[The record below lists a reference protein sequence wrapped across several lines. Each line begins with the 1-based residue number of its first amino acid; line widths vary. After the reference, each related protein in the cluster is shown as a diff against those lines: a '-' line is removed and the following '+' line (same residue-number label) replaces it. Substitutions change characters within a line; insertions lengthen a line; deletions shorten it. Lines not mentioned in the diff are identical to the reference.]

1 MTMSEFFHMGGYAFY
16 VWTSYGLTLIVLLA
30 NVAGTAQT
38 AAQNTGGP
46 GPARTAREEYEMR
59 AARKKRL
66 YLIALMVVGVGI
78 AVTFALNAF
87 NQNLMFF
94 YSPSEVIGGEAP
106 KDHTFRLGGLVTDGS
121 VQRQSDGLTVQFD
134 VTDTAKNVTVQYTGI
149 LPDLF
154 REGQGIV
161 AHGRLRDDG
170 VFVAEEV
177 LAKHD
182 ENYMPPE
189 VADSLQAAHDAGVA
203 EKNEGVA
210 KP

>member
-1 MTMSEFFHMGGYAFY
+1 
-16 VWTSYGLTLIVLLA
+16 
-30 NVAGTAQT
+30 
-38 AAQNTGGP
+38 
-46 GPARTAREEYEMR
+46 MR

-78 AVTFALNAF
+78 AVAFALNAF

-121 VQRQSDGLTVQFD
+121 VQRQPDGLTVQFD
-134 VTDTAKNVTVQYTGI
+134 VTDTLKNVKVQYTGI

-161 AHGRLRDDG
+161 AHGQLRDDG
-170 VFVAEEV
+170 VFVADEV

-189 VADSLQAAHDAGVA
+189 VADSLQAAHEAGVA
-203 EKNEGVA
+203 KENQGVTT
-210 KP
+210 P